1 MQNSNTYFQN
11 LTVTQKSVGIIS
23 ERIDESLYKNL
34 DDVGNKIDQ
43 KKCDEF
49 F

>member
-1 MQNSNTYFQN
+1 MQNSNSHFQN
-11 LTVTQKSVGIIS
+11 LTVVQKSVGLIS

-34 DDVGNKIDQ
+34 DDVGNKFDK
-43 KKCDEF
+43 KKCDKF